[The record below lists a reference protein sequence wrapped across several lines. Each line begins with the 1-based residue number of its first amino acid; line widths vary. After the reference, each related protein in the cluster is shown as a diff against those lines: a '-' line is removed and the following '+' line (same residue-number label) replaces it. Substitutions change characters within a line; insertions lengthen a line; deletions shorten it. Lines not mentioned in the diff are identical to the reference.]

1 MKARVNLTI
10 EEDILVKTKQYAS
23 EIGSS
28 VSELVEDYFKT
39 ITKPKPQQSNLIKMV
54 QKLKPSNYPENF
66 NFKEEY
72 HKAKAKKY
80 GF

>member
-10 EEDILVKTKQYAS
+10 EKDVLERAKKYAA
-23 EIGSS
+23 ELGSS
-28 VSELVEDYFKT
+28 VSELVEDYLLNV
-39 ITKPKPQQSNLIKMV
+39 TKPKAKQSRLLKMV
-54 QKLKPSNYPENF
+54 KELKPSNYPEDF

-72 HKAKAKKY
+72 YKAKVEKH